1 MKLTTVN
8 HPRPTALLLTCTLTI
23 LATIAAATPAL
34 AGGGPHNVLI
44 VANSSSDD
52 SLAVANAYRHA
63 RDIPQRNLCLIELD
77 TTLFRND
84 MSVNWDVYLNNIHK
98 PIADFLARHPAPDE
112 LHFIVLMP
120 DLPLRVA
127 VPLDNPRAN
136 SPTHRSLSSLLTIM
150 PDQKPPAVVANPYN
164 RTVGGFAQWI
174 ENAPPRQRPPQFRLV
189 TVLGGYNRAD
199 ALALI
204 TRSIAADNSAPK
216 GTFYLIDSQHT
227 IGLKEAAERL
237 TQEGFKAVHLD
248 NLTGVTHFE
257 DVMGHFSG
265 GAYSKLT
272 WPQIESSSIRPGAL
286 VDMLQSYGARD
297 LNWRG
302 FAFASHVPLGWWI
315 RAGATGVHGA
325 TNEPYAHTFPTSGM
339 LQTMLANYLGGAN
352 LAESYYSS
360 LRQLAWQNIIFGD
373 ALCAPY
379 ATRGRLT
386 LVAHPPQDGRIL
398 LSLKATLPT
407 GRKASSATLYI
418 DGAPLNTKPE
428 MLAPANAA
436 AADTDDD
443 NADNAAGAD
452 DNLAPLPVIYQ
463 WHLPTGDLTPG
474 YHRARAVIADDTP
487 AAVESWTTL
496 EFQYTGAAGD
506 GNGGG
511 SLLMLSAEEPQ
522 HSPPA
527 AGDELTFRARYEGPA
542 KSRQILLKRG
552 LETLGVFADDGR
564 LTIQTRR
571 LGPGSHQLQ
580 ALALDADGAALAASR
595 TLDLALREPLHVIDA
610 WPPAETGLNLRA
622 VLIYDRPLPYAADEL
637 TRAASFTQNG
647 RTIAA
652 TARIDENRLTVTPRS
667 PLAAG
672 PATLNVA
679 LPQQPERS
687 RPYSQALEIRD
698 DRQLIYT
705 MPDDVHLR
713 CVVKGRV
720 SVNKGRISVNEVRPA
735 MVVIG
740 PVDINEPQRPAR
752 WTMPAYEISA
762 RVAIGSSARKDRPAT
777 DGAGLGVHYQDI
789 DNYAFVRVEAE
800 RIAAY
805 EVTGGKQRE
814 VAHWDVPGGPAG
826 PAGPGGTSGNIPM
839 SLVVVGPRVTVTVH
853 GKQLGQFELS
863 DRLQEGLPLVDLG
876 SPRGVSAADIEIRR
890 PQ

>member
-1 MKLTTVN
+1 MKITIYQS
-8 HPRPTALLLTCTLTI
+8 RPIATFLIFALALLAI
-23 LATIAAATPAL
+23 VAVATPAI

-52 SLAVANAYRHA
+52 SLAVANAYRQA

-77 TTLFRND
+77 TMLFRND
-84 MSVNWDVYLNNIHK
+84 MSVNWDVYLANIRK

-150 PDQKPPAVVANPYN
+150 PDRKPPAVVGNPYN
-164 RTVGGFAQWI
+164 RTIGGFGQWLK
-174 ENAPPRQRPPQFRLV
+174 NAPPRQRPPQFRLV
-189 TVLGGYNRAD
+189 TVLGGYNRDD

-216 GTFYLIDSQHT
+216 GTFYLIDSPHT

-248 NLTGVTHFE
+248 NLTGVTQFE
-257 DVMGHFSG
+257 NVMGHFSG

-272 WPQIESSSIRPGAL
+272 WPQIQSSSIRPGAL

-339 LQTMLANYLGGAN
+339 LQTLLANYLGGAN

-379 ATRGRLT
+379 AVRGRLT

-418 DGAPLNTKPE
+418 DGAPLDAEPE
-428 MLAPANAA
+428 RLTPADAA
-436 AADTDDD
+436 AGGESSPSDD
-443 NADNAAGAD
+443 NSAG
-452 DNLAPLPVIYQ
+452 LPVIYQ
-463 WHLPTGDLTPG
+463 WHLPVADLTPG
-474 YHRARAVIADDTP
+474 YHRARTVIADDTP
-487 AAVESWTTL
+487 AAVESWTTR
-496 EFQYTGAAGD
+496 EFQYTGAADAGD
-506 GNGGG
+506 TVEGDNAAGNGGG
-511 SLLMLSAEEPQ
+511 SLLVLSAEEPQ

-542 KSRQILLKRG
+542 KSRQIVLKRG
-552 LETLGVFADDGR
+552 LETLGTFADDGR
-564 LTIQTRR
+564 LTIKTRR
-571 LGPGSHQLQ
+571 LGPGIHQLQ
-580 ALALDADGAALAASR
+580 ALAVNADGDALAASR
-595 TLDLALREPLHVIDA
+595 TLPLTLREPLHVIDA
-610 WPPAETGLNLRA
+610 WPPAETGLNVRA
-622 VLIYDRPLPYAADEL
+622 VLIYDCPLPYATNEL
-637 TRAASFTQNG
+637 TNAATFTQNG

-652 TARIDENRLTVTPRS
+652 TARIDENRLIVAPRA
-667 PLAAG
+667 PLSEG

-679 LPQQPERS
+679 LPQKPERS
-687 RPYSQALEIRD
+687 RPYSQTLEIRD
-698 DRQLIYT
+698 DRRFMYT
-705 MPDDVHLR
+705 MPADVHLR

-720 SVNKGRISVNEVRPA
+720 TVNKGRIAVNEVRPA

-762 RVAIGSSARKDRPAT
+762 RLGIGSSARKDRPAT
-777 DGAGLGVHYQDI
+777 DGAGLGVHYQNI

-814 VAHWDVPGGPAG
+814 VAHWNVPDGA
-826 PAGPGGTSGNIPM
+826 GTSGNIPM
-839 SLVVVGPRVTVTVH
+839 SLTVVGPRVTVTVH
-853 GKQLGQFELS
+853 GKRLGQFELS

-876 SPRGVSAADIEIRR
+876 SPRGVSAADIEVRR
-890 PQ
+890 PR